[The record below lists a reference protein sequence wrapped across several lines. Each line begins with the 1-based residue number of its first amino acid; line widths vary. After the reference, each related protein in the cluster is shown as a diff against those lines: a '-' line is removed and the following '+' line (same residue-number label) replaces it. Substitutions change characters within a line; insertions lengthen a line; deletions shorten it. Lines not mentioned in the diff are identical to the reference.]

1 MLDGTLLQCT
11 GQPELWP
18 LREFETF
25 QGTRRTWV
33 TSNEPYRKNKNQ
45 DDNFRGQKSYYKFS
59 TTPCTIFISLSVAE
73 PLQTLVST
81 LTTVNRRIKL
91 SSQINSLIFH
101 NEFSRLFWHVTD
113 AGVDC
118 PSSARV
124 WYVRAMIKNHS
135 IQIDRSGT
143 HIKHVADTG
152 AQIKQWG
159 CKNFHIVWNTLQL
172 SRIWKCQSCR

>member
-1 MLDGTLLQCT
+1 M
-11 GQPELWP
+11 
-18 LREFETF
+18 
-25 QGTRRTWV
+25 
-33 TSNEPYRKNKNQ
+33 
-45 DDNFRGQKSYYKFS
+45 
-59 TTPCTIFISLSVAE
+59 AE

-81 LTTVNRRIKL
+81 FTTVNRRIKL

-118 PSSARV
+118 PSSVRV

-152 AQIKQWG
+152 AQIKEWG
-159 CKNFHIVWNTLQL
+159 CKNFHTVWNTLQL
-172 SRIWKCQSCR
+172 SRIWKRQSCWQNSFRYVWVSQLKIPWVWDSQSRTWHSFSSAFKSNLQHTVWAT